1 MQLRAR
7 YNQVC
12 TCHRGRAREQVPK
25 RRDRNRGS
33 QHAAASP
40 FPPFDQHSIA
50 STAVPAFAGFY
61 FAFDPPLYGQ
71 INSALLTLQ
80 ALVVLINASI
90 AWLLLQDRPP
100 PGNLSLQSAT
110 LIATGVNLVVMALF
124 PPFKS
129 IYAMTNAAL
138 PTFDAFYFIFNHPPH
153 HAIVTNLLFIEVA
166 FILVNGALFWL
177 LFNNWSP
184 LSERDDATALA
195 RLGDQAWK

>member
-138 PTFDAFYFIFNHPPH
+138 PTFDAFYFIFNHPP
-153 HAIVTNLLFIEVA
+153 TTPS
-166 FILVNGALFWL
+166 
-177 LFNNWSP
+177 SP
-184 LSERDDATALA
+184 TSFSSKSPSS
-195 RLGDQAWK
+195 W